1 MRPTEGPTV
10 RLTADIRY
18 DAAPDAVFAML
29 CDEEFQARRCVA
41 TGALEHDVTVEEY
54 DDGGVVVTAHRTM
67 PTDQVPDFVRTFVG
81 ATLVVSEIQDWQAAD
96 AAGGREGTLVLE
108 IKGAPVRMTG
118 TLRLTAEGAGT
129 VENID
134 CDLKASVP
142 LVGGKIEK
150 SVEPAIRSAIRV
162 EEREGRSWLARG

>member
-1 MRPTEGPTV
+1 MRLTEGPTV

-29 CDEEFQARRCVA
+29 CDEDFQAQRCIA
-41 TGALEHDVTVEEY
+41 TGALAHDVTVEEF

-81 ATLVVSEIQDWQAAD
+81 QTLVVSEIQDWQAAD
-96 AAGGREGTLVLE
+96 DHGSREGTLVLE
-108 IKGAPVRMTG
+108 IKGAPIRMTG
-118 TLRLTAEGAGT
+118 TLSLVAEGTGA
-129 VENID
+129 VEVID

-162 EEREGRSWLARG
+162 EEREGRVWLARG